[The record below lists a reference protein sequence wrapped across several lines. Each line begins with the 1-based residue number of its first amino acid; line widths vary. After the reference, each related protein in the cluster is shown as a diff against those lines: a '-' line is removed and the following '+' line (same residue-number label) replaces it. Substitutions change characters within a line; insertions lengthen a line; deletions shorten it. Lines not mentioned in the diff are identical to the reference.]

1 MRIII
6 KEFEDFTIDSVTV
19 LLKKQAPKPIS
30 LYEIEPKYN
39 FDDIVIISERDTE
52 AKACNYKPAQL
63 FTYEEIFSKIG
74 NYILEAF
81 YDKYDYYY
89 LKKTLQKACT
99 NKNIDTIITGSSYAI
114 FGIDENLLSPNAVN
128 LSMISQDLYYSIKL
142 VYESYKYNKNIKK
155 VVIICGYYYFFSDLS
170 LSKTASELL
179 RISKV
184 YLPLFDDIHN
194 CMILPK
200 PENKMPYSKIFD
212 FEKIL
217 NEYENVMKPS
227 FYFSDIKKRELCA
240 IFTWKETTKK
250 WNELSDK
257 EKIQAGKTRAEMHNK
272 SIKHT
277 TTLEENSLLLNNFL
291 DFCKRNDI
299 SLFFVT
305 APMSECYAKELD
317 KDFKNIF
324 YNVLNNANGV
334 IHLIDTN
341 CFQKDFFND
350 DDFIDT
356 DHLSDSGAK
365 KLTEVILSE
374 IVL

>member
-30 LYEIEPKYN
+30 LYEIDPKYN
-39 FDDIVIISERDTE
+39 FDDIVIISERDTK

-74 NYILEAF
+74 NYILDTF
-81 YDKYDYYY
+81 NYKYDYYY
-89 LKKTLQKACT
+89 LKKSLQKACT
-99 NKNIDTIITGSSYAI
+99 NKNIDTIITGSSYGI

-142 VYESYKYNKNIKK
+142 VYESFKYNKNIKK
-155 VVIICGYYYFFSDLS
+155 VVMICGYYYFFSDLS
-170 LSKTASELL
+170 LSKTAGELL
-179 RISKV
+179 RISNI

-194 CMILPK
+194 CTIL
-200 PENKMPYSKIFD
+200 
-212 FEKIL
+212 
-217 NEYENVMKPS
+217 
-227 FYFSDIKKRELCA
+227 
-240 IFTWKETTKK
+240 
-250 WNELSDK
+250 
-257 EKIQAGKTRAEMHNK
+257 
-272 SIKHT
+272 
-277 TTLEENSLLLNNFL
+277 
-291 DFCKRNDI
+291 
-299 SLFFVT
+299 
-305 APMSECYAKELD
+305 PMSESYAKELH
-317 KDFKNIF
+317 KDYKNIF

-350 DDFIDT
+350 SDDFIDS

-365 KLTEVILSE
+365 KLTELILSE
-374 IVL
+374 IIL